1 MKIAFLAP
9 RFHTNQIALVKYL
22 LKSKNQVSF
31 YVTRI
36 GKSEDHSS
44 IKPKIISLNYV
55 SNLIKS
61 FVKSNNDLFDYK
73 YGMPSIKE
81 LLKFKSNRYDLI
93 IIREPNRLL
102 SLIYFLWAKLI
113 GVKIITYFQ
122 REVYKKKTFKLKDMI
137 EKVFIKI
144 SNDQCISPCLGNI
157 KFKKFTDKITYLPF
171 CLPAN
176 SFKKKWFLGNRV
188 NILTIGK
195 FIPRKKHLLLV
206 RALSMIKAKNNF
218 QLTIIGECSTDEHLV
233 YLKKVKTEIKLRGL
247 KINILTNV
255 KPKLV
260 EKLFKKHDLFLLPSV
275 NEPASVSNL
284 EAMAFKLPVITTNTN
299 QTSCYTEHGVN
310 GFIVKSNNI
319 EDLNNKLKMLINNKN
334 KIKKFGNKSF
344 DIVKKKYNPEVFY
357 KKYFSKVSEFLK

>member
-1 MKIAFLAP
+1 M
-9 RFHTNQIALVKYL
+9 
-22 LKSKNQVSF
+22 
-31 YVTRI
+31 
-36 GKSEDHSS
+36 
-44 IKPKIISLNYV
+44 
-55 SNLIKS
+55 
-61 FVKSNNDLFDYK
+61 
-73 YGMPSIKE
+73 
-81 LLKFKSNRYDLI
+81 
-93 IIREPNRLL
+93 
-102 SLIYFLWAKLI
+102 I

-122 REVYKKKTFKLKDMI
+122 REVYKKKTFKLKDLI
-137 EKVFIKI
+137 EKIFIKM

-176 SFKKKWFLGNRV
+176 SYKKNWFLRNRV

-206 RALSMIKAKNNF
+206 RALSMIKVKNNF
-218 QLTIIGECSTDEHLV
+218 QLTIIGECSTEEHLV

-319 EDLNNKLKMLINNKN
+319 EDLSNKLKMLINNKN

-344 DIVKKKYNPEVFY
+344 DIVKKNTTQKCFIKNI
-357 KKYFSKVSEFLK
+357 FLKYQSFENN

>member
-9 RFHTNQIALVKYL
+9 RYHTNQIALVKYL
-22 LKSKNQVSF
+22 LQSKNQVSF

-44 IKPKIISLNYV
+44 IKPKIIKLNYV

-61 FVKSNNDLFDYK
+61 FVNSNNDLFDYK
-73 YGMPSIKE
+73 YGIPSIKE
-81 LLKFKSNRYDLI
+81 LLKFKSNKYDFI

-102 SLIYFLWAKLI
+102 SFIYFIWAKLI
-113 GVKIITYFQ
+113 GVRIITYFQ
-122 REVYKKKTFKLKDMI
+122 SEVYKKIFQIKKYYRKI
-137 EKVFIKI
+137 FIKL
-144 SNDQCISPCLGNI
+144 SDNQCISPCLGNI
-157 KFKKFTDKITYLPF
+157 KYKKFKDITTYLPF
-171 CLPAN
+171 CLSAN
-176 SFKKKWFLGNRV
+176 SYKKNWFLGNRV

-206 RALSMIKAKNNF
+206 RALSMIKAKNDF
-218 QLTIIGECSTDEHLV
+218 HLTIIGECSTNEHYV
-233 YLKKVKTEIKLRGL
+233 YLKKVKTEIKLREL

-255 KPKLV
+255 KPNLV
-260 EKLFKKHDLFLLPSV
+260 MEQYKKHDLFLLPSV

-310 GFIVKSNNI
+310 GFIVKSNNL
-319 EDLNNKLKMLINNKN
+319 EDLIIKLQMLINNKD

-344 DIVKKKYNPEVFY
+344 DIVKKNTI
-357 KKYFSKVSEFLK
+357 LK